1 VRKLASAFEIQFFK
15 HFDQTNQVKSDGERV
30 TYQGDRL
37 TVTTSRQQYNNSKQK
52 VADAR
57 RQVEIKKY

>member
-37 TVTTSRQQYNNSKQK
+37 TVTTSRQQYNNSKQ
-52 VADAR
+52 
-57 RQVEIKKY
+57 